1 MHDVINDSSQHN
13 VSSKTC
19 KRTIIKSAQEI
30 LSVLIMSIYTR
41 SHSKL
46 WILSLHQQ
54 SISTQALDINTRSH
68 SNPKLY
74 TIM

>member
-30 LSVLIMSIYTR
+30 LIKCAHHVNIYKV
-41 SHSKL
+41 SFK
-46 WILSLHQQ
+46 
-54 SISTQALDINTRSH
+54 ALDI
-68 SNPKLY
+68 KLAPAVHFY
-74 TIM
+74 PSFGYQHKISFKP